1 MKNLGGRWQPA
12 QIQARPPGQ
21 PALRSTPRGQM
32 RVAVRAYP
40 EPSAPDAQE
49 APDARTHATA
59 RDAMAGARAARSA
72 PDEEAGPGA
81 RAHATARDV
90 MAMAQAARSAPDEE
104 AGPGARAH
112 ATAWDAMAGAQAAR
126 SAPDE
131 EVAPDAQAHATAREL
146 RAEDAVRA
154 AAGPAGRRHRPAAR
168 LALPAS
174 PVLCHPKRPAAEQPP
189 STAAQPQTEFQ
200 PTASFESPFPGL
212 RGTLP
217 RRLIARSGTF

>member
-21 PALRSTPRGQM
+21 PALRSTARGQM

-40 EPSAPDAQE
+40 EPSAPDE
-49 APDARTHATA
+49 EVAPD
-59 RDAMAGARAARSA
+59 
-72 PDEEAGPGA
+72 A
-81 RAHATARDV
+81 RAHATARDA
-90 MAMAQAARSAPDEE
+90 MEMAQAAQSAPDAEE
-104 AGPGARAH
+104 
-112 ATAWDAMAGAQAAR
+112 
-126 SAPDE
+126 
-131 EVAPDAQAHATAREL
+131 APDARAHATAREL
-146 RAEDAVRA
+146 RAADAVRA

-200 PTASFESPFPGL
+200 PTASFESPFPRAPGAPC
-212 RGTLP
+212 RD
-217 RRLIARSGTF
+217 A

>member
-40 EPSAPDAQE
+40 EPSAPDEE
-49 APDARTHATA
+49 ADPDAQ
-59 RDAMAGARAARSA
+59 
-72 PDEEAGPGA
+72 
-81 RAHATARDV
+81 AHATAR
-90 MAMAQAARSAPDEE
+90 
-104 AGPGARAH
+104 
-112 ATAWDAMAGAQAAR
+112 DAMAGAQAAR

-131 EVAPDAQAHATAREL
+131 EVAPDAQAHATARGAMAMAQAARSAPDEEAGPGARAHATAREL
-146 RAEDAVRA
+146 RAADAVRA

-217 RRLIARSGTF
+217 RRLSARSGTF